1 MIYILPI
8 LILMIIIVGF
18 IKGVPCFD
26 SFVKG
31 AKDGS
36 VTILKL
42 IPSLIGL
49 IIAIGVFRDSG
60 ILELAVDF
68 ASPFLEKIGINGDV
82 FPLILIRPVSGSA
95 SLATLREIITKCG
108 ADSYAARTACVM
120 MGSTE
125 TIFYTMAVYTE
136 KTKIKKLPGV
146 LPAALTANFISAISA
161 GIVCIFC

>member
-49 IIAIGVFRDSG
+49 IVAIGVFRNS
-60 ILELAVDF
+60 
-68 ASPFLEKIGINGDV
+68 
-82 FPLILIRPVSGSA
+82 
-95 SLATLREIITKCG
+95 
-108 ADSYAARTACVM
+108 
-120 MGSTE
+120 
-125 TIFYTMAVYTE
+125 
-136 KTKIKKLPGV
+136 
-146 LPAALTANFISAISA
+146 
-161 GIVCIFC
+161 